1 MQDVTNADR
10 TARAAYNDAAPDRGR
25 TDDPLDKALAST
37 AAEVARLDGKASSM
51 LTASSL
57 VAAILVGVVPT
68 ADLSGP
74 VAALVGLGILLNV
87 AATVAVL
94 LVIRS
99 RFGRPE
105 TTRGSF
111 LHWATL
117 APEELVEELCQDRR
131 AAQTVTLSRIARG
144 KHRLVRLAV
153 DLTVAAAGVLA
164 VSLLVALF

>member
-1 MQDVTNADR
+1 MQTDTTR
-10 TARAAYNDAAPDRGR
+10 PGR
-25 TDDPLDKALAST
+25 TDDPLEKALASA
-37 AAEVARLDGKASSM
+37 AAEVARLDGKAGAM

-57 VAAILVGVVPT
+57 VAAILVGVVPN

-74 VAALVGLGILLNV
+74 VAALVGLGVLLNV
-87 AATVAVL
+87 AAMVAVL

-105 TTRGSF
+105 TARGSF

-117 APEELVEELCQDRR
+117 TPEELVEELAQDRQVTR
-131 AAQTVTLSRIARG
+131 AAQAVALSRIARG

>member
-1 MQDVTNADR
+1 
-10 TARAAYNDAAPDRGR
+10 
-25 TDDPLDKALAST
+25 
-37 AAEVARLDGKASSM
+37 M

-57 VAAILVGVVPT
+57 VAAILVGVVPN
-68 ADLSGP
+68 ADLAGP
-74 VAALVGLGILLNV
+74 VAALVGLGVLLNV
-87 AATVAVL
+87 AAMVAVL

-105 TTRGSF
+105 TVRGSF

-117 APEELVEELCQDRR
+117 TPEDLAQDRR
-131 AAQTVTLSRIARG
+131 AAQAVALSRIARG

-153 DLTVAAAGVLA
+153 DLTVAAAAVLA

>member
-1 MQDVTNADR
+1 MQT
-10 TARAAYNDAAPDRGR
+10 DATRPAR
-25 TDDPLDKALAST
+25 TDDSMEKALASA
-37 AAEVARLDGKASSM
+37 AAEIARLDGKAGAM

-57 VAAILVGVVPT
+57 VAAILVGVVPN

-74 VAALVGLGILLNV
+74 VAVLVGLGVLLNV
-87 AATVAVL
+87 AAMVAVL

-105 TTRGSF
+105 ATRGSF

-117 APEELVEELCQDRR
+117 TPEDLAEELTQDRR
-131 AAQTVTLSRIARG
+131 AAQAVALSRIALG

>member
-1 MQDVTNADR
+1 MQADATR
-10 TARAAYNDAAPDRGR
+10 PER
-25 TDDPLDKALAST
+25 TDDPLEKALASA
-37 AAEVARLDGKASSM
+37 AAEVARLDGKAGAM

-57 VAAILVGVVPT
+57 VAAILVGVVPN
-68 ADLSGP
+68 AELSEP
-74 VAALVGLGILLNV
+74 VAVLVGLGVLLNV
-87 AATVAVL
+87 AAMVAVL

-105 TTRGSF
+105 TVRGSY

-117 APEELVEELCQDRR
+117 TSEQLVEDLAQDRR
-131 AAQTVTLSRIARG
+131 AVQVVALSRIARG

-164 VSLLVALF
+164 ISLLVALF

>member
-1 MQDVTNADR
+1 MQTDVTRPA
-10 TARAAYNDAAPDRGR
+10 R
-25 TDDPLDKALAST
+25 TDDPLEKALASA
-37 AAEVARLDGKASSM
+37 AAEIARLDGKAGAM

-57 VAAILVGVVPT
+57 VAAILVGVVPN

-74 VAALVGLGILLNV
+74 VAVLVGLGVLLNV
-87 AATVAVL
+87 AAMVAVL

-105 TTRGSF
+105 TIRGSF

-117 APEELVEELCQDRR
+117 TPEELAEELTQDRR
-131 AAQTVTLSRIARG
+131 AAQAVALSRIALG

>member
-1 MQDVTNADR
+1 MQT
-10 TARAAYNDAAPDRGR
+10 DATRPGR
-25 TDDPLDKALAST
+25 TDDPLEKALAST
-37 AAEVARLDGKASSM
+37 AAEVARLDGKAGAM

-57 VAAILVGVVPT
+57 VAAILVGVVPN

-74 VAALVGLGILLNV
+74 VAVLVGLGVLLNV
-87 AATVAVL
+87 AAMVAVL

-117 APEELVEELCQDRR
+117 TPEELVEELAQDRR
-131 AAQTVTLSRIARG
+131 AAQTAALSRIALG